1 MKKIIALL
9 VLASAG
15 LAGFAQPADAP
26 AAQPD
31 LLAAAPS
38 MAVERT
44 RIGAERARL
53 TSGFA
58 VEDAACYRKFMVN
71 NCLDKV
77 RLRREEVLADLRRQ
91 EISLNAQERK
101 ARGADQIRKTEEKAS
116 PEMQQEAAEKRT
128 AAMNDFAARMARDK
142 QKIADRATLESNEKT
157 SSEASSNRA
166 KANQGKAVERSSK
179 QAGSAAEVRKF
190 NERVEKAKER
200 QARYDRDQA
209 AQDKPAVKS
218 LPTPE

>member
-9 VLASAG
+9 VLSSAG
-15 LAGFAQPADAP
+15 LAVRAQPAYVP

-31 LLAAAPS
+31 SLAPAAS
-38 MAVERT
+38 MAAERT
-44 RIGAERARL
+44 RIDAERARL

-58 VEDAACYRKFMVN
+58 AEDAACYRKFMVN

-77 RLRREEVLADLRRQ
+77 KLRREEALADLRRQ

-101 ARGADQIRKTEEKAS
+101 AKGAEQIRKTEEKAS
-116 PEMQQEAAEKRT
+116 PEMQQEAAEKR
-128 AAMNDFAARMARDK
+128 AAAIKDFASRMARDK
-142 QKIADRATLESNEKT
+142 QKIADRAALESNEKT
-157 SSEASSNRA
+157 NSEASSNRT

-179 QAGSAAEVRKF
+179 QAGSAAEVRKY
-190 NERVEKAKER
+190 NERVDKAKER
-200 QARYDRDQA
+200 QAQYDRDQA
-209 AQDKPAVKS
+209 TQNKPAVKS